1 LAAQLVVALAGDRVA
16 AAATVRLRELTAVLL
31 SVLRPGR
38 AREIA
43 RLV

>member
-16 AAATVRLRELTAVLL
+16 AAATLDLTAVLL